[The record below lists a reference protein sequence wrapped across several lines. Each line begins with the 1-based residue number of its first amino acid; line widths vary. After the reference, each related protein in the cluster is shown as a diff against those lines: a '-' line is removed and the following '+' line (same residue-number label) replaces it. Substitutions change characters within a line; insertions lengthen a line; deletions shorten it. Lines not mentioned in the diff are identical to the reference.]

1 MTASDP
7 QIWSI
12 ITIVSLVFSALFSG
26 VEMAFV
32 TSDRVRVELDVNR
45 GGFISRIINRFY
57 SNSELFIS
65 TLLVGNNVMLVIYGM
80 GAAVLIEPLLV
91 AAGLNEFLV
100 LVGQTLISTLVILLA
115 GEFLPKTVFGINP
128 NNSFKIMALP
138 VYIFYI
144 ILYPI
149 SLFTTWLSRM
159 LMRVAGV
166 EDAKQ
171 RLHLIS
177 IGDLNDYIEETMDD
191 LEEQQQEID
200 NEVKI
205 FRKALD
211 FSSTHVRDCMI
222 PRNEIVA
229 INIDTGTR
237 EQLVDLFTRT
247 GRSKVIVYR
256 EDIDSILGYIHVS
269 ELFRPEVDWKERI
282 KPVLYTPENLMA
294 NIMMRRLLQ
303 QKRSMAIVVDEF
315 GGTAGMLTLE
325 DLMEEICGDI
335 EDEHDNS
342 GLIAREVESGIY
354 EFSGRC
360 EIAEINERFDLDIPE
375 DDSYQTIA
383 GFILQTTGSIPGEG
397 EVIVS
402 PPYRLDIL
410 KKSANRLELIRLSR
424 NPEEESEQR

>member
-1 MTASDP
+1 MNVW
-7 QIWSI
+7 II
-12 ITIVSLVFSALFSG
+12 ITLVSLFFSALFSG

-45 GGFISRIINRFY
+45 GGFLARIINRFY

-65 TLLVGNNVMLVIYGM
+65 TILVGNNVMLVIYGM
-80 GAAVLIEPLLV
+80 GAAALIEPML
-91 AAGLNEFLV
+91 AQIYPNEFFI
-100 LVGQTLISTLVILLA
+100 LVGQTLISTLIILLT

-128 NNSFKIMALP
+128 NSSLKVAAFPI
-138 VYIFYI
+138 YIFYI

-149 SLFTTWLSRM
+149 SAFTSWLSRI
-159 LMRVAGV
+159 LMRLVGV
-166 EDAKQ
+166 KDPDKKL
-171 RLHLIS
+171 RLLS
-177 IGDLNDYIEETMDD
+177 IGDLNDYIEETIDD
-191 LEEQQQEID
+191 MEEKQQEVD

-205 FRKALD
+205 FRNALD

-229 INIDTGTR
+229 VNIDTTAR
-237 EQLVDLFTRT
+237 DELADIFTNT

-256 EDIDSILGYIHVS
+256 DDIDTILGYIHVS
-269 ELFRPEVDWKERI
+269 ELFDPSVDWKERI
-282 KPVLYTPENLMA
+282 KPVLYTPENLLA
-294 NIMMRRLLQ
+294 NVMMRRLLT
-303 QKRSMAIVVDEF
+303 QKRSIAIVIDEF

-325 DLMEEICGDI
+325 DLMEEICGNI

-342 GLIAREVESGIY
+342 RLIARELEPGIY

-383 GFILQTTGSIPGEG
+383 GFILHTTGTIPAQGDS
-397 EVIVS
+397 VIIS
-402 PPYRLDIL
+402 PFRLDIL
-410 KKSANRLELIRLSR
+410 KKSANRLELIRLAPESHG
-424 NPEEESEQR
+424 EEEA

>member
-1 MTASDP
+1 MNVW
-7 QIWSI
+7 II
-12 ITIVSLVFSALFSG
+12 ITLVSLFFSALFSG

-45 GGFISRIINRFY
+45 GGFLARIINRFY

-65 TLLVGNNVMLVIYGM
+65 TILVGNNVMLVIYGM
-80 GAAVLIEPLLV
+80 GAAALIEPML
-91 AAGLNEFLV
+91 AQIYPNEFFI
-100 LVGQTLISTLVILLA
+100 LVGQTLISTLIILLT

-128 NNSFKIMALP
+128 NSSLKVAAFPI
-138 VYIFYI
+138 YIFYI

-149 SLFTTWLSRM
+149 SAFTSWLSRI
-159 LMRVAGV
+159 LMRLVGV
-166 EDAKQ
+166 KDPDKKL
-171 RLHLIS
+171 RLLS
-177 IGDLNDYIEETMDD
+177 IGDLNDYIEETIDD
-191 LEEQQQEID
+191 MEEKQQEVD

-205 FRKALD
+205 FRNALD

-229 INIDTGTR
+229 VNIDTTSR
-237 EQLVDLFTRT
+237 DELADIFTNT

-256 EDIDSILGYIHVS
+256 DDIDTILGYIHVS
-269 ELFRPEVDWKERI
+269 ELFDPSVDWKERI
-282 KPVLYTPENLMA
+282 KPVLYTPENLLA
-294 NIMMRRLLQ
+294 NVMMRRLLT
-303 QKRSMAIVVDEF
+303 QKRSIAIVIDEF

-325 DLMEEICGDI
+325 DLMEEICGNI

-342 GLIAREVESGIY
+342 RLIARELEPGIY

-383 GFILQTTGSIPGEG
+383 GFILHTTGTIPAQGDS
-397 EVIVS
+397 VIIS
-402 PPYRLDIL
+402 PFRLDIL
-410 KKSANRLELIRLSR
+410 KKSANRLELIRLAPESHG
-424 NPEEESEQR
+424 EEEA